1 MLDASMQVLDHGA
14 VFAHTK
20 CIGCDASCQP
30 SASLHH
36 YVEHGMLVQPYSSIC
51 LGNGTNEFEK
61 TKNNISRNFLSD
73 NNFTNFLCFNF
84 RFIGKNCAAVIVV
97 ISVKSKLVMTL
108 DEFGILEC
116 VCADVPWL
124 LCNNVQPIMFLT
136 SLTAAS
142 KSSIFKIM

>member
-1 MLDASMQVLDHGA
+1 MHVQNSQKRCLENIDSS
-14 VFAHTK
+14 F
-20 CIGCDASCQP
+20 
-30 SASLHH
+30 SL
-36 YVEHGMLVQPYSSIC
+36 
-51 LGNGTNEFEK
+51 EFE
-61 TKNNISRNFLSD
+61 TFDILAAEGKNNISWTFLSD
-73 NNFTNFLCFNF
+73 NIFTNFLCFNF

-108 DEFGILEC
+108 DEFGIQEC

-142 KSSIFKIM
+142 KFSTFKF

>member
-1 MLDASMQVLDHGA
+1 MQVQNSQKRCLENIDSS
-14 VFAHTK
+14 F
-20 CIGCDASCQP
+20 
-30 SASLHH
+30 SL
-36 YVEHGMLVQPYSSIC
+36 
-51 LGNGTNEFEK
+51 EFE
-61 TKNNISRNFLSD
+61 TFDILAAEGKNNISWTFLSD
-73 NNFTNFLCFNF
+73 NFTNFLCFNF

-142 KSSIFKIM
+142 KFSNFEMVFFMLDSDH